1 MLIFWLIVFGVLF
14 MFGFV
19 VLFGAPY
26 VPTLKRQ
33 QKIALDLLNLQS
45 GQVFYDLGCGDG
57 RLLKAAAGAG
67 VKAVGYEI
75 NPLLALVA
83 WIRTRRCSQPVKVVW
98 GNFWKADI
106 TNANAVYIFLI
117 EHHMDKLDK
126 YLSRQLQG
134 RQVKVVSYGFKIPG
148 KKPLQDAGAV
158 FLYKY

>member
-1 MLIFWLIVFGVLF
+1 MIIFWLVVVGTLF

-33 QKIALDLLNLQS
+33 QKKALDMLDLQP

-57 RLLKAAAGAG
+57 RILLAAARSGA
-67 VKAVGYEI
+67 KAIGYEI
-75 NPLLALVA
+75 NPLMALVS
-83 WIRTRRCSQPVKVVW
+83 WLRTRRCPQPIKIVW

-106 TNANAVYIFLI
+106 EDADGVFVFLI

-134 RQVKVVSYGFKIPG
+134 KQTKVVSYGFKIPG
-148 KKPLQDAGAV
+148 KKPLEESGAV